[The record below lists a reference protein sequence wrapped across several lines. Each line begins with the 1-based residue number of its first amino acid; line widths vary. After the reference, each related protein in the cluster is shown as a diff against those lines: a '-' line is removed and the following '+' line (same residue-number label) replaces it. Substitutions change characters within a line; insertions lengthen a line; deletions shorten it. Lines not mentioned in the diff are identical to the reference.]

1 MVKAWRAGPGGTF
14 NCPHCRAVYKVTVKR
29 APLKAEGSATCGSCG
44 SVMAEWSGKV
54 VPSFQLVPDPDRKG
68 ASDGNAAQ
76 SVVGAIAE
84 VVEKAVGRVVSV
96 ESIRDSE

>member
-29 APLKAEGSATCGSCG
+29 APLKAEGSATCESCG

-54 VPSFQLVPDPDRKG
+54 VPSFKLVPDPDRKG
-68 ASDGNAAQ
+68 ASDGN
-76 SVVGAIAE
+76 AIAE

>member
-1 MVKAWRAGPGGTF
+1 MVKAWRSGPGGTF

-29 APLKAEGSATCGSCG
+29 APLKAEGSATCESCG

-54 VPSFQLVPDPDRKG
+54 VPFFKLVPDPDRKG
-68 ASDGNAAQ
+68 ASDGNAA
-76 SVVGAIAE
+76 VVGAIAE